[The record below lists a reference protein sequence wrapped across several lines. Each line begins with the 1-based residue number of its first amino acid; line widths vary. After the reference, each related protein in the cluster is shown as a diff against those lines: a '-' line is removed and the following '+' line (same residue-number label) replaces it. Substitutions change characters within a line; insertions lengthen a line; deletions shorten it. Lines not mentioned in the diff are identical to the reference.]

1 MQQVLMDDSLKPQ
14 NPVEGVVCRGGG
26 GEFSAE
32 ISVFSK
38 SMGLMQSYKK
48 GRLIH
53 KVAGVV

>member
-1 MQQVLMDDSLKPQ
+1 MDDSLKPQ
-14 NPVEGVVCRGGG
+14 NPVEGVVCGG